1 MNELVVHTSTHSY
14 NIYIDEQIRY
24 KISKF
29 IANDYSSIFIISD
42 DQVAPLY
49 LDDIMTGIETERI
62 FHTVI
67 PSGEASKNID
77 QYYRLQT
84 IAMEKKLDRRSLIIA
99 LGGGVVGDLA
109 GFVAATFMRGID
121 YIQVPTTILAHDSS
135 VGGKVAINHELGKN
149 MIGNFYPPKAVIYDV
164 NTLKTLPA
172 HEIRSGY
179 AELIK
184 EAFIAN
190 AEFLQ
195 QLLPLTLATISN
207 DQLKDHLFQGV
218 KIKADIVEKDE
229 KESNIRKFLNFG
241 HTLAHALEAELG
253 YGKITHG
260 EAVAIGMLFA
270 LKISEHKYNK
280 SLYYDQL
287 LNWLQGNNYPLSL
300 FHTGIDQLINAMKL
314 DKKAQYQQIQMVL
327 LSSIGKPVVVNLTDD
342 ELHSY
347 LQSFKKELSAR

>member
-24 KISKF
+24 QISKF

-164 NTLKTLPA
+164 NTLKTLPD

-229 KESNIRKFLNFG
+229 KELNIRKFLNFG

-347 LQSFKKELSAR
+347 LQSFKKELSAP